1 MSEPRFWFG
10 RRPRR
15 EPRCGRGGCRFAFRH
30 IGRCAMTPLGRA
42 CLETEQRA
50 AEELE
55 RGLFFAD
62 RPQSVAEIVG
72 LGNALLV
79 RLRSPA

>member
-1 MSEPRFWFG
+1 
-10 RRPRR
+10 
-15 EPRCGRGGCRFAFRH
+15 
-30 IGRCAMTPLGRA
+30 MTPLGRA